1 MTDIY
6 YASFLDR
13 LKAGITKKHPGMAK
27 KRGCSSTAIHRFIQ
41 AVLTEMISRALKKT
55 ISGKELG
62 TWRNIGLSVLN
73 LEEIILKNKARL
85 LSFISNQVTYL
96 TLVYLYQRIEEQFL
110 IA

>member
-1 MTDIY
+1 MHPFWTDLRQGLQRNI
-6 YASFLDR
+6 LEW
-13 LKAGITKKHPGMAK
+13 LK